1 MPMLKMIALALVA
14 LGILLLLLGTV
25 LLLRKLF
32 FSRRALRANGIVT
45 RCEHDSANIGDGGS
59 WLYRPTVRFQRSD
72 GAVVEYT
79 PAIATNHANYP
90 VGAPITVLYDPQ
102 FPAKVMLG
110 EPKRFKFWLG
120 AIVLLLTGTVF
131 GGVGFLMFLIA
142 NGQGESL
149 LRLLL

>member
-14 LGILLLLLGTV
+14 LGVLLLLLGTG

-32 FSRRALRANGIVT
+32 FSRRAQRANGIVT
-45 RCEHDSANIGDGGS
+45 RCERDSANIGDSGS

-72 GAVVEYT
+72 GAIVDYT
-79 PAIATNHANYP
+79 PAIASNNANYP

-102 FPAKVMLG
+102 FPAKVILG
-110 EPKRFKFWLG
+110 EPSSFKFWLG
-120 AIVLLLTGTVF
+120 SIVLLLTGTVF
-131 GGVGFLMFLIA
+131 IGVGLLMFLIA

-149 LRLLL
+149 FRILL